1 MIGVVRGSTHD
12 AGSLITD
19 SDSRRLS
26 VKASFGRSNALRNLH
41 FDQTS
46 EAGHSWSWKCLES
59 TDVCQGHAAT
69 GRQHEFMLKNWD
81 FKRRK
86 RTILKMWWESDWLMT
101 APCSGQTGKRFR
113 NSCTSQKDGP
123 QTNQPTNKQTSSD
136 LQISFTKWPSIWA
149 TATDLKIPQKMAW
162 WPQTRL
168 KSFFWVLYNQEPQK
182 VTNSLLI
189 SILKNLIR
197 GCNHDASSLN
207 NDWDNLSLEAA
218 LDEVMPWE
226 TRILTKQAK
235 LGTSGLGKYACQ
247 GHAATVLQ
255 HEFMFKYWRFNRRQ
269 RTILKM

>member
-1 MIGVVRGSTHD
+1 MCVKGMLRLGGNTSSCSKTGISKGGREPFWRCSGRALDSWLPHVVDRPEN
-12 AGSLITD
+12 
-19 SDSRRLS
+19 
-26 VKASFGRSNALRNLH
+26 V
-41 FDQTS
+41 S
-46 EAGHSWSWKCLES
+46 E
-59 TDVCQGHAAT
+59 TAT
-69 GRQHEFMLKNWD
+69 QV
-81 FKRRK
+81 K
-86 RTILKMWWESDWLMT
+86 RTAHKPIN
-101 APCSGQTGKRFR
+101 Q
-113 NSCTSQKDGP
+113 
-123 QTNQPTNKQTSSD
+123 QTNKRVLTSKLAS
-136 LQISFTKWPSIWA
+136 QSGSIRA

-189 SILKNLIR
+189 SISKNVIR
-197 GCNHDASSLN
+197 GCYHDASSLN

-255 HEFMFKYWRFNRRQ
+255 HELMFKYWRFNRRQ